1 MRTDLESRLRVDL
14 LEDGYLEPSYDSYC
28 FANVPE
34 TVRRELGVV
43 DGTTRALP
51 EDVLADVD
59 NSYERVFVVLV
70 DGFGLELWKR
80 HREDHPLLERIE
92 ERGTVTPLT
101 SIYPSETAAALTT
114 FHTGRLPTSHGV
126 LGWEVYDPA
135 DDASYEAFSTT
146 VTAGDES
153 TDYELQDVFV
163 GDPIYPA
170 LEAAGV
176 DCRHVVPFAETY
188 DGATCHSYGTVDG
201 PGHGLEGL
209 EEAVEEAFT
218 AAADPAYLFAY
229 LPQVDTV
236 AHAYGT
242 TSDPYREAVRET
254 FDALDRALSGLGD
267 TAREDTLVLLTAD
280 HGHVDTDPD
289 RNVDLERFD
298 DVMAALERHGTGE
311 PVRYAGSPRNVHL
324 HLREPEE
331 SRDDIRET
339 LEDALEAQVITR
351 EEALECGLFGRGE
364 QSQTFRRRLG
374 DLVVCHRELSVW
386 YGSDR
391 PKLELVGMHGGLHPD
406 EMLVPFAAVD
416 LEAVC

>member
-1 MRTDLESRLRVDL
+1 MRPDLEARLRADQ
-14 LEDGYLEPSYDSYC
+14 LEDGYLEPSYDAYC
-28 FANVPE
+28 VASVPE
-34 TVRRELGVV
+34 TVRRVLGVP
-43 DGTTRALP
+43 DGNAGALP
-51 EDVLADVD
+51 EDALDGIDGSYDRVL
-59 NSYERVFVVLV
+59 VVLV
-70 DGFGLELWKR
+70 DGFGLEFWKR

-92 ERGTVTPLT
+92 EQGTVMPLT

-114 FHTGRLPTSHGV
+114 VHTGRLPASHGV

-135 DDASYEAFSTT
+135 DDASYEAFSTR

-153 TDYELQDVFV
+153 VEYALQEVFD
-163 GDPIYPA
+163 GDPIYPG

-201 PGHGLEGL
+201 PVHGLEGF
-209 EEAVEEAFT
+209 EAAVEEACA

-229 LPQVDTV
+229 LPQIDTA
-236 AHAYGT
+236 AHAHGT
-242 TSDPYREAVRET
+242 ASEPYREAVRET
-254 FDALDRALSGLGD
+254 FDALERALSGPD
-267 TAREDTLVLLTAD
+267 DAAREDTLVMLTAD
-280 HGHVDTDPD
+280 HGHVDTDPE

-298 DVMAALERHGTGE
+298 SVMSALERHGTGE

-324 HLREPEE
+324 HLQNPEE
-331 SRDDIRET
+331 SRDGVRET
-339 LEDALEAQVITR
+339 LADALEARIFTR
-351 EEALECGLFGRGE
+351 EEALECDLFGPGD
-364 QSQTFRRRLG
+364 QSETFRRRLG
-374 DLVVCHRELSVW
+374 DLVVCHRNLSVW